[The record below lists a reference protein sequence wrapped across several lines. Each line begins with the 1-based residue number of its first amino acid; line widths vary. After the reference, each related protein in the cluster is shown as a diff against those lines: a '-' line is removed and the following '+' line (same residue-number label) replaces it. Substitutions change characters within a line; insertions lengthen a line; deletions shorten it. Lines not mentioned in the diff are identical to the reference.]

1 MSVTRRKFLVA
12 VPAVGAALVLAPL
25 ARDPQSPGGWEA
37 VSASPNLPNAAIA
50 SSAPDAAGTAAP
62 VVSFHLDQPYLDL
75 TGLEKPYVPPAGLR
89 SGAPLA
95 ALSEEQVLSRFYGFI

>member
-12 VPAVGAALVLAPL
+12 VPAAGAALAWGSSLAL
-25 ARDPQSPGGWEA
+25 RRSPQSPGGLESGA
-37 VSASPNLPNAAIA
+37 APNSPDSLGGADSRAPN
-50 SSAPDAAGTAAP
+50 SP

-75 TGLEKPYVPPAGLR
+75 TGLEKPFVPPAGMR

-95 ALSEEQVLSRFYGFI
+95 ALSEEEVFSRFYGFI

>member
-1 MSVTRRKFLVA
+1 MSVTRREFLV
-12 VPAVGAALVLAPL
+12 VLPAAGAAFALAPL
-25 ARDPQSPGGWEA
+25 ARSPQSPGGWEA
-37 VSASPNLPNAAIA
+37 SAGASAALPGPG
-50 SSAPDAAGTAAP
+50 SADP

-89 SGAPLA
+89 SGASLA